1 MSDPA
6 PRPRILVVE
15 DEAIVARDIQLQLA
29 SLGYEPVAH
38 AKRGEEAVLLAG
50 ELRPDL
56 VLMDIQLAGAMNGV
70 DAATQIRN
78 RFAIPVVFL
87 TAFAEDSTLER
98 AKLAEPFGYVLK
110 PYAEREL
117 RIVLEMALYKHRIET
132 ALRDSEDR
140 YRSLI
145 DNLQTGVLLLNT
157 RGDVLLANGRATELL
172 GVSLEQL
179 QARPAHDPS
188 WNVVREDGSP
198 FPPGAHPV
206 AQCLASG
213 KPAVDVVVGVF
224 RYRTQDRLWL
234 QVSANPRLD
243 LSGGLREVVCTF
255 NDITRL
261 KHVELELIAGREAL
275 RESAMHTQTILDN
288 VIDAVITIDRNGLIE
303 SFNRAATNIF
313 GYRATEVLGHNVAML
328 MADDDRRQHDA
339 HMRHHADTGESFVI
353 GKVREMEA
361 KRKDGEVFP
370 ISLAVS
376 RISHLGQVTYIGL
389 IRDITERARAAEA
402 LEEKSRQLRSLSRRV
417 LEAQEMERRRVA
429 HELHDELGQSLTA
442 IKINLQA
449 RERFKDRSPSEL
461 NAENLRIVEDAL
473 QHVRRLAVALRPSVL
488 DDLGLIP
495 ALRGIAEQT
504 AARGG
509 FEVHFQPAIPDTR
522 LPPDVETAC
531 FRVVQEALTNI
542 SRHAHASRVDI
553 DLFHDGDAL
562 VLGIHDDGRGFD
574 VAAVHERASAGD
586 SIGLLG
592 MKERATLLGGRL
604 DIESIPG
611 LGSTVRMRCP
621 LPQPQSQETP

>member
-1 MSDPA
+1 MSDPQH
-6 PRPRILVVE
+6 RPRILVVE

-29 SLGYEPVAH
+29 GLGYDPVAH
-38 AKRGEEAVLLAG
+38 AKRGEEAVQLAG

-70 DAATQIRN
+70 QAATQIRQQL
-78 RFAIPVVFL
+78 AIPVVFL
-87 TAFAEDSTLER
+87 TAFAEDATLEL

-132 ALRDSEDR
+132 DLRDSEDR
-140 YRSLI
+140 YRSLV
-145 DNLQTGVLLLNT
+145 DNLQTGVLLLG
-157 RGDVLLANGRATELL
+157 RQGELLLANERACELL
-172 GVSLEQL
+172 GMDQEQL
-179 QARPAHDPS
+179 HSALSQGAG
-188 WNVVREDGSP
+188 WNLVREDGSP
-198 FPPGAHPV
+198 FPVGAGPIT
-206 AQCLASG
+206 QCLETR
-213 KPAVDVVVGVF
+213 KPVLDTIVGVF
-224 RYRTQDRLWL
+224 RRRAQDRLWL
-234 QVSANPRLD
+234 QLSANPRLAPD
-243 LSGGLREVVCTF
+243 GSLREVICTF
-255 NDITRL
+255 GDITRR
-261 KHVELELIAGREAL
+261 KQVELELIAGREAL
-275 RESAMHTQTILDN
+275 RESAIHTQTILDN
-288 VIDAVITIDRNGLIE
+288 VVDAVITINRQGLIE
-303 SFNRAATNIF
+303 SFNRAATGIF
-313 GYRATEVLGHNVAML
+313 GYPASEVIGRNVSML
-328 MADDDRRQHDA
+328 MADHDKRHHDA
-339 HMRHHADTGESFVI
+339 YMQHHHDTGETKVI
-353 GKVREMEA
+353 GKVREMEGA
-361 KRKDGEVFP
+361 RKDGQVFP

-376 RISHLGQVTYIGL
+376 RITHLGQITYIGL
-389 IRDITERARAAEA
+389 IQDITERTRAAEA

-417 LEAQEMERRRVA
+417 LEAQELERRRVA

-449 RERFKDRSPSEL
+449 RERFKDRSPTEL

-504 AARGG
+504 ATRSG
-509 FEVHFQPAIPDTR
+509 FEVHFQPAIADQR

-542 SRHAHASRVDI
+542 TRHANAKRVDI
-553 DLFHDGDAL
+553 DLFHDGEAL
-562 VLGIHDDGRGFD
+562 VLGIHDDGCGFE
-574 VAAVHERASAGD
+574 VAAVRERASAGD

-592 MKERATLLGGRL
+592 MKERATLLGGQL

-621 LPQPQSQETP
+621 LPLHQETP